1 MTRIL
6 QNRTPGEDKF
16 HGFLGRKCR
25 IRGSQLDELRAQ
37 KHVQIRKICPKF
49 CIFNRRESVE
59 NGLFR
64 CLIRAINRHFPTPK
78 WPDLPCFLAKGSRKS
93 FAGQISGRAT
103 VAPVKNDD
111 FGGVFLPPCGQA
123 VFVTENIS
131 RNGKHSLLSPEHIMF
146 RGLKNGSN
154 ITSRSRL
161 FAGQSEEANHPFP
174 KPTSGTKSTK
184 KGRSGGV
191 LFKKAD

>member
-1 MTRIL
+1 MA
-6 QNRTPGEDKF
+6 
-16 HGFLGRKCR
+16 
-25 IRGSQLDELRAQ
+25 ELRPQ
-37 KHVQIRKICPKF
+37 KRVQIREICPKF
-49 CIFNRRESVE
+49 CILNRRKSVE
-59 NGLFR
+59 NELLKSDSGDKPPLFHAKMAGSSLFSGEGVSKILR
-64 CLIRAINRHFPTPK
+64 RLNFGSGHGGPGKKRRLRRSFP
-78 WPDLPCFLAKGSRKS
+78 
-93 FAGQISGRAT
+93 
-103 VAPVKNDD
+103 
-111 FGGVFLPPCGQA
+111 PPCGQA

-154 ITSRSRL
+154 ITPRSHL

>member
-1 MTRIL
+1 MDEI
-6 QNRTPGEDKF
+6 TPFGGDDFAKSSP
-16 HGFLGRKCR
+16 FL
-25 IRGSQLDELRAQ
+25 
-37 KHVQIRKICPKF
+37 CPF
-49 CIFNRRESVE
+49 RPIFGPYRCEWRVE
-59 NGLFR
+59 WVKTFWR
-64 CLIRAINRHFPTPK
+64 VE
-78 WPDLPCFLAKGSRKS
+78 
-93 FAGQISGRAT
+93 ISGWHT
-103 VAPVKNDD
+103 GCPVKKRRLRRS
-111 FGGVFLPPCGQA
+111 FPPPCGQA

-174 KPTSGTKSTK
+174 KPTSGIKSTK

-191 LFKKAD
+191 LFKKADWLTEALTDCDLSWKNFTVYAWCPDRTLQFFDINLK

>member
-1 MTRIL
+1 MKSKSLFNSSKWRVGNPL
-6 QNRTPGEDKF
+6 F
-16 HGFLGRKCR
+16 
-25 IRGSQLDELRAQ
+25 DELRAQ
-37 KHVQIRKICPKF
+37 KYVQIRKICPKF
-49 CIFNRRESVE
+49 CIFNRRKSVE
-59 NGLFR
+59 NELFR
-64 CLIRAINRHFPTPK
+64 CLIGAINRHFPTPK

-111 FGGVFLPPCGQA
+111 FGGVFHPLAGKL
-123 VFVTENIS
+123 FSVTKSIS

-154 ITSRSRL
+154 NTPRSHL

-174 KPTSGTKSTK
+174 KPTSGTKRIKK
-184 KGRSGGV
+184 KGPQGV
-191 LFKKAD
+191 LFKKTD